1 MSCLLNREVGNFLAN
16 IAAREV
22 LFFSRTIHFVATFY
36 NAASIDNNAASID
49 NNAASIDFYNKEDTY
64 FCDSLQKTDTANVT
78 AETSVE
84 F

>member
-49 NNAASIDFYNKEDTY
+49 FYNKEDTY